1 MGLTAAQALA
11 LLDRL
16 RQAAPSATA
25 SRLAAVGALIESLS
39 QENAYLNALVS
50 EDTSLLAGTPVPPPL
65 ADDAAAAA
73 DSGIAALD
81 LLAGVSDALR
91 APLAAMHER
100 VELVQAEM
108 PAEIGAEQGWWLA
121 TARSYSERSLRLLDT
136 VEQIIA
142 LEQGRVQFD
151 LVNIVTSDVLKEAQ
165 SRCAG
170 LVAARGHRLTLA
182 APPVVPLACGDYYQT
197 LVVLVDLLDN
207 AARYTPEGG
216 SIRLA
221 VDSLGT
227 HVLFSVVDSGIGL
240 SADDLAQVGRPFW
253 RGDRHPLVRLHP
265 GAGLRLYLAKRT
277 LARQAGELIF
287 SGEPGRGSTFS
298 FTLPAP

>member
-1 MGLTAAQALA
+1 MAGLTAAQALA

-16 RQAAPSATA
+16 RQAAPPATA
-25 SRLAAVGALIESLS
+25 GRLAAVAALIDSLT
-39 QENAYLNALVS
+39 QENAYLNALVG
-50 EDTSLLAGTPVPPPL
+50 EDTALLAAPPS
-65 ADDAAAAA
+65 AA
-73 DSGIAALD
+73 DNDVPGEGGIAPLD
-81 LLAGVSDALR
+81 LLAGVSNALR
-91 APLAAMHER
+91 APLAALHEHA
-100 VELVQAEM
+100 ELAQGELSD
-108 PAEIGAEQGWWLA
+108 EIGAEQGQWLA
-121 TARSYSERSLRLLDT
+121 AARSYSERSLRLLDT
-136 VEQIIA
+136 VEQLVA

-151 LVNIVTSDVLKEAQ
+151 AANIVTSDVLKEAQ
-165 SRCAG
+165 SRCAS
-170 LVAARGHRLTLA
+170 LIAARRHRLTLA
-182 APPVVPLACGDYYQT
+182 VPPVVPLACGDYYQT
-197 LVVLVDLLDN
+197 LVALVDLLDN

-265 GAGLRLYLAKRT
+265 GAGLRLYLAKQT